1 MYRPGIRW
9 WLFITNFSFV
19 AVGTLILRMAVILRL
34 VLIVCVLDGFKDHF
48 YCAVRFLTAW
58 PQR

>member
-19 AVGTLILRMAVILRL
+19 SVGTLILRMAVILRL
-34 VLIVCVLDGFKDHF
+34 VLIVCMLDGFKDHF
-48 YCAVRFLTAW
+48 YCAVRFLTA
-58 PQR
+58 